1 MSNSSPTSPDDF
13 WLARALTLAQAAERK
28 DEVPIGAVLVKN
40 HAAIG
45 EGYNLRECERDV
57 SGHAEI
63 LALRAAGKASGD
75 WRLEE
80 TTLYVTLEPCTMC
93 LAAIQQARV
102 ARVVFGAWDEKGG
115 ALSLGYAL
123 HRDSRLYA
131 PFIVE
136 HHPLPESSEL
146 LKKYFAQKRN
156 KK

>member
-13 WLARALTLAQAAERK
+13 WLARALELARRAERR
-28 DEVPIGAVLVKN
+28 DEVPVGAVLVKN
-40 HAAIG
+40 HVAIG
-45 EGYNLRECERDV
+45 EAHNLRECEHDV

-63 LALRAAGKASGD
+63 VAMRAAGKASND
-75 WRLEE
+75 WRLEG

-123 HRDSRLYA
+123 HRDSRLHA
-131 PFIVE
+131 PFVVE
-136 HHPLPESSEL
+136 HHPLPGSSEL
-146 LKKYFAQKRN
+146 LKEYFAKKRTA
-156 KK
+156 K